1 MVEKDVELNLKS
13 VLEAKCQ
20 EEEKEVGVVVA
31 EE

>member
-1 MVEKDVELNLKS
+1 MVEKEVELNLKS

-20 EEEKEVGVVVA
+20 EEEKEVEEVA